1 MQTQPWPELPL
12 DEWEPTYRTLHRY
25 TQIVGKVRVA
35 LSPPLNHYWHAALHF
50 GARGLTTTAMPAGDR
65 ELEIAFDF
73 VDHALRFTTN
83 EGDERELA
91 LGPIPVADFYEDVMR
106 TLASMNIDVK
116 IRPVP
121 VEVAD
126 PVPFPED
133 RKNASYERDHVE
145 RMWSILSHVYGT
157 FERFQSGFLGK
168 TSPVH
173 FFWGAFD
180 VAVTRFSGRPNPNPP
195 TEPVMRE
202 AYSHEV
208 ISHGF
213 WFGGDWPGGARVP
226 EAVFYAYAV
235 PEPRGFADAHVLPS
249 AAYYSKELKE
259 FLLPY
264 ANVRTAE
271 DPEREILSFMQSTY
285 EAGANLGGWD
295 RNALE
300 VRRAEQVARV
310 PPVAP

>member
-1 MQTQPWPELPL
+1 MKVQQWPELPL

-25 TQIVGKVRVA
+25 TQIVGKVRMA
-35 LSPPLNHYWHAALHF
+35 LSPYLNHYWHSALHF

-73 VDHALRFTTN
+73 IDHALRFTTSDG
-83 EGDERELA
+83 ESRELA
-91 LGPIPVADFYEDVMR
+91 LGPIAVADFYADVMR
-106 TLASMNIDVK
+106 TLAEMGIDVK

-121 VEVAD
+121 VEVKD

-133 RKNASYERDHVE
+133 RANASYEREQVE
-145 RMWSILSHVYGT
+145 RMWTILSHVYAT

-235 PEPRGFADAHVLPS
+235 PEPSGFPDALVLPR
-249 AAYYSKELKE
+249 AAYYSKELGE

-264 ANVRTAE
+264 AHVRTAQN
-271 DPEREILSFMQSTY
+271 PEQEILSFMQSTY
-285 EAGANLGGWD
+285 EAGATLGGWD
-295 RNALE
+295 RAALE
-300 VRRAEQVARV
+300 PKRKPAIQVQPAAR
-310 PPVAP
+310 